1 MNKKLITIG
10 IIILLASII
19 LKFVIVQIKGVKVDK
34 FKPVAT
40 IFVID
45 SSASNQ
51 KTLYK
56 QKSFLRQMCAL
67 LDPEDQIK
75 ILKVS
80 QEAYIIYEGSPQ
92 NGSTINNAM
101 YSFTKYDTNSYG
113 TAYGTALKKA
123 FSNALSMQKEGYIPA
138 IVVMGDLADEGPLA
152 GQVNWDVLPKNV
164 ASIKKYCPE
173 ISMTF
178 LFAHPAKLDFVKEK
192 LTPVLGEEKLLI
204 GNESNAEKML
214 RNFTRAIGR

>member
-10 IIILLASII
+10 IIILALSVV
-19 LKFVIVQIKGVKVDK
+19 LKFVLVQVKGVKVDK
-34 FKPVAT
+34 FNPVAA

-51 KTLYK
+51 KDFPK

-80 QEAYIIYEGSPQ
+80 QDAYIIYEGSPN
-92 NGSTINNAM
+92 NGSTINKSLNA
-101 YSFTKYDTNSYG
+101 FAQYDDASYG

-123 FSNALSMQKEGYIPA
+123 FANALNMQKEGYNPA
-138 IVVMGDLADEGPLA
+138 IIVMGDLADEGPLE
-152 GQVNWDVLPKNV
+152 GQINWDTLPKNV
-164 ASIKKYCPE
+164 ANIKKYSPG

-178 LFAHPAKLDFVKEK
+178 LFAHPSKLDYVKGK
-192 LTPVLGEEKLLI
+192 LTPVLGEDRLLI
-204 GNESNAEKML
+204 GNEENAEKML
-214 RNFTRAIGR
+214 RKFVAAIGR